1 MNMNLF
7 VYLVLRVFLSGEEGL
22 VGGMHRLKDRGRRIG
37 GFDLWGLR
45 SVIMYNTIHCHHS
58 RETEKDVYDNI
69 LIQILST

>member
-1 MNMNLF
+1 
-7 VYLVLRVFLSGEEGL
+7 